1 MGDKMRMM
9 EMKRYLIPI
18 LLAILVLTSV
28 TSVGCSSKNAIRE
41 YLNDVIPLCE
51 DYTRTMEL
59 VSGKGMSDISVEAQ
73 AQWLERW
80 RSYLVLLK
88 ANIESIERPEH
99 ADYFHWLAVDS
110 IDKAIVGVWKL
121 ADAYKEAAVS
131 YSDKP
136 DLEKFR
142 SGSIDVDAALMLW
155 RRATTELDKLVE
167 MVNN

>member
-1 MGDKMRMM
+1 MRV
-9 EMKRYLIPI
+9 RAIQRCLIPI
-18 LLAILVLTSV
+18 PTAILVLTSI
-28 TSVGCSSKNAIRE
+28 TSIGCSSRNAIRE
-41 YLNDVIPLCE
+41 YVNEVLPLCE

-59 VSGKGMSDISVEAQ
+59 VSGKGMSEISVEVQ
-73 AQWLERW
+73 AEWLARW

-88 ANIESIERPEH
+88 ANIEDIDPPEQ
-99 ADYFHWLAVDS
+99 ADNFHWSALDS
-110 IDKAIVGVWKL
+110 IDKAIVGVSKL
-121 ADAYKEAAVS
+121 ADAYGEAAAS

-142 SGSIDVDAALMLW
+142 SGSIDIGAALILW